1 MLPKNSDGKGIEIK
15 ALNRRELMKRTLQ
28 LGTAAYVAPMI
39 LASET
44 PVGAQVSAT
53 CVGATCQTFIPCQGN
68 PNCVCFSLADG
79 SGFCGTG
86 VSCSGLAACSLAN
99 PCAGGFVCQVNTCC
113 GPAGICVNANTA
125 CNIAGGSPTVLGP
138 GPSTIRP

>member
-1 MLPKNSDGKGIEIK
+1 MLPKHTDDKGIEIK

-39 LASET
+39 LANET

-53 CVGATCQTFIPCQGN
+53 CIGATCETFTNCQGN
-68 PNCVCFSLADG
+68 VNCYCFSLADG
-79 SGFCGTG
+79 SGFCGIG
-86 VSCSGLAACSLAN
+86 ASCGSFCSLAS

-113 GPAGICVNANTA
+113 GAAGVCIPASTA
-125 CNIAGGSPTVLGP
+125 CNIAGALPVVLPP
-138 GPSTIRP
+138 GPSTIKA